1 MKLKTMTAAEFC
13 RQPRGDEIPELL
25 RYAAVCIEAGNL
37 GSACWRLA
45 DAGFLL
51 RRRMLRRGFMD
62 AEGLDFP
69 TGRGAL
75 LPAVPVISPSTFG
88 VYGETSARTNQ
99 PINSQENP

>member
-13 RQPRGDEIPELL
+13 RQPHGDEIPELL

-62 AEGLDFP
+62 AEGPDYP

-75 LPAVPVISPSTFG
+75 LPAVPVLAPSVFG
-88 VYGETSARTNQ
+88 ASTKATAPTIGGV
-99 PINSQENP
+99 

>member
-1 MKLKTMTAAEFC
+1 MKHKTMTAAEFC
-13 RQPRGDEIPELL
+13 RQPQGDEIPELL
-25 RYAAVCIEAGNL
+25 RFAANCIEAGNL

-62 AEGLDFP
+62 AAGLDYP

-75 LPAVPVISPSTFG
+75 LPAVPVLSPSMFG
-88 VYGETSARTNQ
+88 VSTKATAPTIGGV
-99 PINSQENP
+99 